1 MLPQSTGIYIILSA
15 VVSGIMLLTSNSIN
29 NKFQLEREKEQRN
42 WQEKND
48 QQKWYQEKIYTSYTK
63 TLQILTNI
71 IKVRINDPTLSSLN
85 MIELFIE
92 FDSELSLII
101 SGHPDKHS
109 NEFKEKIFEI
119 RKSFEPEPWVGRDT
133 LIEIMEQDSR
143 IKITNNK

>member
-1 MLPQSTGIYIILSA
+1 
-15 VVSGIMLLTSNSIN
+15 MLLTSNSIN

-109 NEFKEKIFEI
+109 NEFEEKIFEI

-143 IKITNNK
+143 IKIINNN